1 MHVYPRLACS
11 VIAAGVALA
20 GCYRPS
26 EQTASSAPS
35 APATVNGARL
45 VAADSEPDQW
55 MSHGRTYDEQR
66 FSPLA
71 RITKENVK
79 DLGLAWF
86 ANLDTNRGQEATP
99 LVVDGILYVSTAWSK
114 VKAYNAATGEQ
125 VWAYD
130 PLVPGEWAVNACCDV
145 VNRGVAVWEGKV
157 FVGTIDGRLIAL
169 DAATGKPVWDVN
181 TIDRT
186 KPYTITGAPRVV
198 KGHVLIGNGGA
209 ELGVRG
215 YVTAYDAN
223 TGKLDWR
230 FYTVPGNPA
239 NGFESPILEKAAQT
253 WSGEWWT
260 LGGGGTVWDSMSYDP
275 QLDLLYIGVGN
286 GSPWNHTYR
295 SQGKG
300 DNLFLASIVALDPDD
315 GSYVWHYQ
323 SSPGE
328 TWDHT
333 ATQQIVLADLEIGG
347 AKRRVVM
354 QAPKNGFFYVLDAK
368 TGQLISARNVTDV
381 SWATHIDLKTGRP
394 VENPEARYNKTGKF
408 FRSLQNPNGA
418 HTWHSMSFSPLTR
431 LVYIPI
437 HSSNFVYGHDSRFK
451 PQGMGTNL
459 GVDFSGNIPPSA
471 KAAEDALAS
480 AQGRLIAWD
489 PAAQKEVWR
498 VERAGPANGGALS
511 TAGGLVFQGTGM
523 GEFTALDAATGASLW
538 SSPVQTGIMAAP
550 ISYEIGG
557 TQYVAIMAGSGGSWG
572 MIGGDANIKGN
583 NLPNISRLLVFALGG
598 TSRLPA
604 APPRPQRTLS
614 PPPATASAQT
624 VAAGAAAFGAFCGN
638 CHGAGAISLGILPD
652 LRYSGT
658 LRSAES
664 WRAVVLDGNLAENG
678 MASFSPVLD
687 QQAVEAI
694 RAFVIAQAH
703 AAAK

>member
-1 MHVYPRLACS
+1 MTRCPGFVSLAACL
-11 VIAAGVALA
+11 ALA
-20 GCYRPS
+20 GCS
-26 EQTASSAPS
+26 TASEKSTS
-35 APATVNGARL
+35 SPATPAAVNGARIA
-45 VAADSEPDQW
+45 AADSEPGQW

-66 FSPLA
+66 FSPLT
-71 RITKENVK
+71 RITKDNVK
-79 DLGLAWF
+79 TLGLSWF
-86 ANLDTNRGQEATP
+86 VDLDTHRGQEATP
-99 LVVDGILYVSTAWSK
+99 LVVDGVMYVSTAWSK
-114 VKAYNAATGEQ
+114 VKAYDAATGKQ
-125 VWAYD
+125 LWAFD
-130 PLVPGEWAVNACCDV
+130 PQVPGGWAVNACCDV

-169 DAATGKPVWDVN
+169 DAATGKPLWDVN

-215 YVTAYDAN
+215 YISAYDAN

-230 FYTVPGNPA
+230 FYTVPGNPK
-239 NGFESPILEKAAQT
+239 NGFENPILEKAAQT

-275 QLDLLYIGVGN
+275 QLDLLYVGVGN

-315 GSYVWHYQ
+315 GSYKWHYQ

-333 ATQQIVLADLEIGG
+333 ATQQIVLADLTING

-368 TGQLISARNVTDV
+368 TGELISAKNITEV
-381 SWATHIDLKTGRP
+381 SWATHIDLETGRP
-394 VENPEARYNKTGKF
+394 VENPEARYNQTRKF
-408 FRSLQNPNGA
+408 FASLQNPNGV
-418 HTWHSMSFSPLTR
+418 HTWHSMSYSPMTG

-437 HSSNFVYGHDSRFK
+437 HSSNFVYGHDARFK
-451 PQGMGTNL
+451 PQPMGTNL
-459 GVDFSGNIPPSA
+459 GVDFSGNAPASA

-480 AQGRLIAWD
+480 ARGRLIAWD
-489 PAAQKEVWR
+489 PVAQKEVWR

-511 TAGGLVFQGTGM
+511 TAGGVVFQGTGM

-538 SSPVQTGIMAAP
+538 SSQVQTGILAAP
-550 ISYEIGG
+550 MTYEIAGM
-557 TQYVAIMAGSGGSWG
+557 QYVAIMAGSGGSWG

-583 NLPNISRLLVFALGG
+583 NLPNRSRVLVFAIGG
-598 TSRLPA
+598 TGTLPQT
-604 APPRPQRTLS
+604 PPPPERTLS
-614 PPPATASAQT
+614 PPPVTASAAT
-624 VAAGAAAFGAFCGN
+624 VGAGAAAFGEYCGN

-652 LRYSGT
+652 LRYSER
-658 LRSAES
+658 LRSADD
-664 WRAVVLDGNLAENG
+664 WRSVVLDGILQDEG
-678 MASFSPVLD
+678 MASFVAVLD
-687 QQAVEAI
+687 AKSAEAI
-694 RAFVIAQAH
+694 RAFVIAQAN
-703 AAAK
+703 ATKR